1 MIDPDNVPEV
11 HGDEMLARFIL
22 NKKHFRPSDNA
33 VKPVLFLAYKHVGL
47 SVNRH
52 RDYDESE
59 IWQFGRNVAEFRNK
73 SFHGRSDIPV
83 SACTFD
89 VLAVKAKPIR
99 NHPDGLPDNPN
110 HADIVG
116 FPSAKEDQLSFA
128 AKLAAAASD
137 RMELPAES
145 E

>member
-1 MIDPDNVPEV
+1 MIDPENVPEV

-33 VKPVLFLAYKHVGL
+33 VKPVLFLAYKH
-47 SVNRH
+47 
-52 RDYDESE
+52 
-59 IWQFGRNVAEFRNK
+59 
-73 SFHGRSDIPV
+73 
-83 SACTFD
+83 
-89 VLAVKAKPIR
+89 
-99 NHPDGLPDNPN
+99 
-110 HADIVG
+110 

-137 RMELPAES
+137 RIELPAEL

>member
-33 VKPVLFLAYKHVGL
+33 VKPVLFLAYKHVDL

-52 RDYDESE
+52 RDCDESE

-73 SFHGRSDIPV
+73 TFHGRSGIP
-83 SACTFD
+83 S
-89 VLAVKAKPIR
+89 PR
-99 NHPDGLPDNPN
+99 S
-110 HADIVG
+110 G
-116 FPSAKEDQLSFA
+116 FSH
-128 AKLAAAASD
+128 
-137 RMELPAES
+137 
-145 E
+145 